1 MHCQT
6 PHGNI
11 QIQNCIL
18 LVPRYHPSLSFS
30 LILQTKQWIPMLI
43 CKDIGIS
50 LYYSYCSIKPILFNS
65 GGKSCLADPGEWRE
79 SHVVFTVWL

>member
-1 MHCQT
+1 
-6 PHGNI
+6 
-11 QIQNCIL
+11 
-18 LVPRYHPSLSFS
+18 
-30 LILQTKQWIPMLI
+30 MLI